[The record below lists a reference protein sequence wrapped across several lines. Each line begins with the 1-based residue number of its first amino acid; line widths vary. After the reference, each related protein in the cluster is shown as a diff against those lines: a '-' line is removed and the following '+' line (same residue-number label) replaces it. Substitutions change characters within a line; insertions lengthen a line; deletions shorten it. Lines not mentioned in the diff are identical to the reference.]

1 MRKPLLNLLLS
12 AVFVMFAYAQGL
24 PYAITYV
31 DMKAPPLK
39 KKPAIVLCAFGTS
52 TKAKVTFDVIDREV
66 KAHFPGYHIVWAFT
80 SDIIIHKVNQIYK
93 RRHLHKKLYNLQEVL
108 AKLYAEGYRKVV
120 VQPLHIFPGT
130 EYDKVVDICKK
141 FPGLRIV
148 VGEPLFYRWERIN
161 EVLEDVS
168 KEFLKPN
175 EGLNILV
182 AHGTPVTIVKD
193 NITYLGLDWI
203 VRHRYKN
210 VLVGTV
216 EGVPTAEEVLNEAKH
231 YPVKRVRFIPFMLV
245 AGDHIMH
252 DIMGKN
258 LEEEK
263 SWRERLEEAGI
274 HVECVTT
281 QVHGKIYYKGLGLYP
296 RVVKLFIESIER
308 CLKIMKEY

>member
-1 MRKPLLNLLLS
+1 MKKPLLNVLLS
-12 AVFVMFAYAQGL
+12 IFIVFWTFSLGFS
-24 PYAITYV
+24 YAITYV
-31 DMKAPPLK
+31 DEKSPPLK
-39 KKPAIVLCAFGTS
+39 AKPAIVLCAFGTS
-52 TKAKVTFDVIDREV
+52 TKAKVTFDVIDKEV

-93 RRHLHKKLYNLQEVL
+93 RRHIHKRLYNLQEVL
-108 AKLYAEGYRKVV
+108 AKLYAEGYRKVI

-130 EYDKVVDICKK
+130 EYEKVIKICKK

-148 VGEPLFYRWERIN
+148 VGEPLFYRWERVH
-161 EVLEDVS
+161 EVLETVS
-168 KEFLKPN
+168 KEFLKPD

-182 AHGTPVTIVKD
+182 AHGTPVTIIRD
-193 NITYLGLDWI
+193 NITYLGLDWL
-203 VRHRYKN
+203 VRHKYSN

-216 EGVPTAEEVLNEAKH
+216 EGVPSAEEVLNEAKK

-258 LEEEK
+258 LEEK

-274 HVECVTT
+274 QVECVTT
-281 QVHGKIYYKGLGLYP
+281 KVNGKTYYKGLGLYP
-296 RVVKLFIESIER
+296 KVVELFIESIQR
-308 CLKIMKEY
+308 CIKIMKEY